1 MSLEESG
8 IPVVAVS
15 SDEANAKALDD
26 RKISV
31 VLGDPSTE
39 ETWIHAHLHNAK
51 LLVLLES
58 GAESLRIAEAARRVS
73 PNLPIVVAATS
84 RGIWPEV
91 KMEKVTFL
99 STVEASARLI
109 SAQTAA
115 AMRADITLGNPGC
128 KGDVEAAAAEAARQ
142 SEAQA
147 RAEAGPGADTTD
159 EMEGAAAEDA
169 AEADAQEAAAQK
181 SAKWS
186 FSRLSGL
193 NKLKGVFKRSKPAAA
208 DQPTEPAKQAEAAQ
222 PADIASANAAS
233 DPAPEVGSPEPAA
246 PQVKAEAETET
257 LKPADKS

>member
-115 AMRADITLGNPGC
+115 AMRADITLGNPVC

-169 AEADAQEAAAQK
+169 AEADAQEGAARK

-186 FSRLSGL
+186 VSL

-208 DQPTEPAKQAEAAQ
+208 DQPTEPAKPAEVPQ
-222 PADIASANAAS
+222 PADAASANAAS
-233 DPAPEVGSPEPAA
+233 DTVPEVVSPEPAA
-246 PQVKAEAETET
+246 PQAKAEAETET
-257 LKPADKS
+257 PKPADKA

>member
-1 MSLEESG
+1 M
-8 IPVVAVS
+8 
-15 SDEANAKALDD
+15 
-26 RKISV
+26 
-31 VLGDPSTE
+31 
-39 ETWIHAHLHNAK
+39 HNAK

-58 GAESLRIAEAARRVS
+58 GAKSLRIAEAARRVS

-115 AMRADITLGNPGC
+115 AMRADITLGNPVC

-147 RAEAGPGADTTD
+147 RAEAGPGVGMTD

-169 AEADAQEAAAQK
+169 AEADAQEEAAQK

-186 FSRLSGL
+186 VSRFSGL
-193 NKLKGVFKRSKPAAA
+193 NKLKGVFKRSKPAAG
-208 DQPTEPAKQAEAAQ
+208 DQPTEPAKPAEAAQ
-222 PADIASANAAS
+222 PADAASANAAS
-233 DPAPEVGSPEPAA
+233 DTVPEVDSPEPAA
-246 PQVKAEAETET
+246 AQVKAEAETP
-257 LKPADKS
+257 KPADKS